1 MPTFQL
7 VVDVSLLSPKSL
19 WVLLLLTTSF
29 VFGRFPCHQI
39 CTPLKVDFF
48 FHYPRLLHLF
58 TILLYFKAQ
67 LDMYLFDELF
77 QEKNIRFTQH
87 AVLSKFYISENM
99 LKGLCKISMCLKQT
113 TRSSWAGKALHILLS
128 IFLMLLKH
136 SKEALKYLLIWITD
150 TFPTKPYQ
158 KERV

>member
-1 MPTFQL
+1 MPTFQM
-7 VVDVSLLSPKSL
+7 VVDVSVLSLKSL
-19 WVLLLLTTSF
+19 WALLLLTTSF
-29 VFGRFPCHQI
+29 VFGGFSCHLI

-48 FHYPRLLHLF
+48 FICHPRLLHLF

-67 LDMYLFDELF
+67 LDMYLFDEIF

-113 TRSSWAGKALHILLS
+113 TWSSWAEKALNILLS
-128 IFLMLLKH
+128 IFLMLPKH
-136 SKEALKYLLIWITD
+136 SKED
-150 TFPTKPYQ
+150 TRHSNICWF
-158 KERV
+158 E